1 MEELNPTEQAGKDA
15 VDCIMPGMIAADL
28 EPSNERLLEISAEHL
43 AKHWEELDDDGK
55 LAAFTYLAAI
65 TAQIAARKVRGA
77 LEDFVA
83 GAYDEPFTMA
93 GWPLRTDG
101 GR

>member
-1 MEELNPTEQAGKDA
+1 MSELNATEQAGKDA
-15 VDCIMPGMIAADL
+15 VDCIMPGMIATQL
-28 EPSNERLLEISAEHL
+28 EPANDRLLEIAGSHL

-65 TAQIAARKVRGA
+65 TAEIAARKVKDQ
-77 LEDFVA
+77 LEQFVA
-83 GAYDEPFTMA
+83 GYDAPFTMA

-101 GR
+101 GL